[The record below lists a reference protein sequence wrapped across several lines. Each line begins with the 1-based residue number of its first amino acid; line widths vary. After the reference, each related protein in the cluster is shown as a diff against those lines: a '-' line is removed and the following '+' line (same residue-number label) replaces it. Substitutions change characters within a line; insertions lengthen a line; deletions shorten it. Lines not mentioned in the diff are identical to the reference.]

1 MAPEPPIDDLKA
13 LWRDQEPTAMPIHL
27 AEIRERTTT
36 FERRIRRR
44 NRREYLGVA
53 AVILGFGCYV
63 WLLPGWLTKL
73 GSALVIVG
81 ALFVAWRLHRRGS
94 PGTAPADAQG
104 RTSIAFLRGELIRQ
118 RDLLKTV
125 WFWYLGPLVPG
136 MALMM
141 LGEWLR
147 RQGAGR
153 ALAEAR
159 FNVILTIAVC
169 ALVFLGIGFLNV
181 WAAAKLQRR
190 IDGLDALLEE
200 EG

>member
-1 MAPEPPIDDLKA
+1 MAPEPPIDDIKA
-13 LWRDQEPTAMPIHL
+13 LWRDQEPTSMPIQL
-27 AEIRERTTT
+27 AEIRDRTTT

-44 NRREYLGVA
+44 NRREYAGVA
-53 AVILGFGCYV
+53 AVILGFGGYV
-63 WLLPGWLTKL
+63 WLLPGWMTRL
-73 GSALVIVG
+73 GSGLVIVG
-81 ALFVAWRLHRRGS
+81 ALFVAWRLYRRGS

-125 WFWYLGPLVPG
+125 WRWYLGPLVPG

-141 LGEWLR
+141 LGDWLR
-147 RQGAGR
+147 LQGAGR

-159 FNVILTIAVC
+159 FNLIVTIVGGAV
-169 ALVFLGIGFLNV
+169 VFLTIGFLNA
-181 WAAAKLQRR
+181 WAAAKLQRQ
-190 IDGLDALLEE
+190 IDGLDALLGE